1 MQEKVTQKELME
13 IGAGETRTFYLPSE
27 LARHSARTLAYQN
40 IKLYPRD
47 DVERYSC
54 ESGKQ
59 SEDGSFPISITAVR
73 K

>member
-13 IGAGETRTFYLPSE
+13 IGTGETKTFYLPSE
-27 LARHSARTLAYQN
+27 LARHSARTLAYQT
-40 IKLYPRD
+40 IKFYPRD

-54 ESGKQ
+54 EGGKQ
-59 SEDGSFPISITAVR
+59 CEDGSFPISITAVR